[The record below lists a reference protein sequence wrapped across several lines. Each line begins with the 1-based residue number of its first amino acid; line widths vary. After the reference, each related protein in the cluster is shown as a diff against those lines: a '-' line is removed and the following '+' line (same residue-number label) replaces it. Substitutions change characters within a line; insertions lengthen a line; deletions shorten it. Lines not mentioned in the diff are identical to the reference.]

1 MAPDQPEVSAWIT
14 QTRRS
19 VDSLLRDSTLTTEE
33 LTAIAARLTWV
44 ADQARRE
51 FDAMDFTFLLDPRR
65 ELLSVGLQA
74 DLGTLDKDCYDLL
87 ASECRLASFVAIA
100 KGDIPT
106 RHWTRLGRT
115 VTAAGGGAALL
126 SWSGSMFE
134 YLMPPLVMRTPSTSL
149 LSSTSRRIVR
159 HQIEYGT
166 GQGVPWGISESG
178 YNARDPELNYQY
190 SPFGAPGLGIVRGL
204 ADNLVIAPYATG
216 LAAMVMPAE
225 AVKNFRRLASLG
237 ARGRFGYFE
246 AVDYTPARLRDDQ
259 EFAIVRS
266 FMAHHQG
273 MTIVAIHDVIH
284 DGLWRER
291 FHAEPIV
298 RATEL
303 LLQER
308 APRDVPA
315 THARTEERRQPPPSR
330 AVVTPSERTLTGAA
344 ATAPGLHLMS
354 NGRLSMS
361 LTPAGGGQITWNGIA
376 ITRWHPDLTTD
387 DTGDYIYLQEDQQD
401 HVWSAAALPVRTTPD
416 AYEVRF
422 AEDRARY
429 SRRDGTLRTTVTH
442 RLSPESDAVV
452 RTVSV
457 HNDSRNPRRITIT
470 SYAELV
476 LTDARGDDAHPA
488 FSKMFLHTEYLPDS
502 ATIVATR
509 RRRSPADTEVWAAH
523 VVVADADSGPG
534 DGPVGEPVPET
545 DRLAFIG
552 RNRTTRSPRR
562 LDPGVPRAGTLG
574 HVLDPIFSLSQVVDV
589 PPDGEVTIA
598 LLDRGRRIPRR
609 PAAPGRPAPR
619 VGGPRTYRHAQLD
632 AEPDPT
638 APPRDLREGGRA
650 LPETGGPCH
659 VP

>member
-1 MAPDQPEVSAWIT
+1 MVAHRTSPTNIGLYLLATVSARDFGWIGLADAVDRLEATMRTVTALEHHRGHLFNWYDTRTREPLHPRYVSSVDSGNLAGHLLALANTCTDWAEDPDLGRDRRGGIADGVALIRQSLADVDPQTITAVQRSAISDRLAAVDAALAVDPDGDPAERVAAVGAALASLAEVAPGQSEVSAWIT
-14 QTRRS
+14 QTWRG
-19 VDSLLRDSTLTTEE
+19 VDSLLRDSTMTTEE
-33 LTAIAARLTWV
+33 LLAIGARLTWL

-65 ELLSVGLQA
+65 ELLSVGLQV
-74 DLGTLDKDCYDLL
+74 DRGTLDKDCYDLL

-159 HQIEYGT
+159 RQIEYGT
-166 GQGVPWGISESG
+166 DRGVPWGISESG

-216 LAAMVMPAE
+216 LAAMVMPAD
-225 AVKNFRRLASLG
+225 AVENYRRLAALG

-246 AVDYTPARLRDDQ
+246 AIDYTRARLRDDQ

-308 APRDVPA
+308 APRDVPV
-315 THARTEERRQPPPSR
+315 THARTEERRPPPPSR
-330 AVVTPSERTLTGAA
+330 AVVTQAERALTGAA

-387 DTGDYIYLQEDQQD
+387 DTGDYIYLQEDKQNR
-401 HVWSAAALPVRTTPD
+401 VWSAAALPVRTTPD

-422 AEDRARY
+422 SEDRARY
-429 SRRDGTLRTTVTH
+429 SRRDGSLRTTVTH

-457 HNDSRNPRRITIT
+457 RNDSPQPPPHHHHVLRR
-470 SYAELV
+470 
-476 LTDARGDDAHPA
+476 
-488 FSKMFLHTEYLPDS
+488 
-502 ATIVATR
+502 
-509 RRRSPADTEVWAAH
+509 
-523 VVVADADSGPG
+523 
-534 DGPVGEPVPET
+534 
-545 DRLAFIG
+545 DRPHG
-552 RNRTTRSPRR
+552 
-562 LDPGVPRAGTLG
+562 RAG
-574 HVLDPIFSLSQVVDV
+574 
-589 PPDGEVTIA
+589 
-598 LLDRGRRIPRR
+598 
-609 PAAPGRPAPR
+609 
-619 VGGPRTYRHAQLD
+619 
-632 AEPDPT
+632 
-638 APPRDLREGGRA
+638 
-650 LPETGGPCH
+650 
-659 VP
+659 